1 MKNLL
6 LIARLRVSLLCLFR
20 RPPVARATARLLLAA
35 LLPLHLSCSYYYTR
49 NRPVSAST
57 LTTLADSKI
66 FVVHQGPETWQLV
79 APKLNAETLEGLRAV
94 PYPQLAQFSQPPVAG
109 TSAQYKVLDR
119 NIVLNVVHLYIS
131 EHQEL
136 GAGQVRIPLSAVQRL
151 DLVEKDTGRTTASY
165 LLVGLGVA
173 AGIFVI
179 VGIIALLLKSS
190 CPFVYAYDGHEYRF
204 VGEAYG
210 GAIFAPLERDDYL
223 PLPAFEATSPHY
235 QLKLTNELH
244 ERQYTNLA
252 ELWVVAHPATTQVLL
267 DQRGGVHTVA
277 NPQTALRAV
286 SLGGAD
292 CTAQLAAA
300 DNNAFLFNE
309 ELAGPAVRSFA
320 LEFAR
325 PATARTARLV
335 LRAKNSL
342 WLDYLYGEFAKKFGS
357 YYSNWAL
364 KEKQLP
370 AATINQWLRDQ
381 GMPLKV
387 YVETTQGWQLVENI
401 PLVGP
406 LAARNLVV
414 PLDLSQ
420 VPPGPLRV
428 KLEAGFMFWEVDYAA
443 LDASPEQPTTLE
455 KCRPQTALDEHGLD
469 QRDNL
474 AAPDAQYL
482 QQPHPGMEVTLHYQS
497 ALTAPASQPRRST
510 FLRTRGYYEHI
521 RHYEGLPNLPELY
534 AFRKPGRFMEFSAEK
549 YHETAQ
555 QLNLTA
561 LNR

>member
-6 LIARLRVSLLCLFR
+6 LIARLRGCLLHLFR
-20 RPPVARATARLLLAA
+20 RPPVARAIARLLLAA

-49 NRPVSAST
+49 NRPVTAPE
-57 LTTLADSKI
+57 LTMLADSKI
-66 FVVHQGPETWQLV
+66 FVVHQGLETWQLV
-79 APKLNAETLEGLRAV
+79 SPQLNSDALEGLQAA
-94 PYPQLAQFSQPPVAG
+94 PNPQLAQYSQPPMAG
-109 TSAQYKVLDR
+109 TSAKYKAQEKNV
-119 NIVLNVVHLYIS
+119 VLNVVHLYIS

-136 GAGQVRIPLSAVQRL
+136 GADQVRIPLLAVQRL
-151 DLVEKDTGRTTASY
+151 DLVAKDTGRTTASY
-165 LLVGLGVA
+165 LLAGLGVA
-173 AGIFVI
+173 AGAFV
-179 VGIIALLLKSS
+179 VVSIIALLLKSS
-190 CPFVYAYDGHEYRF
+190 CPFLYAHDGHKYRF

-223 PLPAFEATSPHY
+223 PLPALEAANPHY

-252 ELWVVAHPATTQVLL
+252 ELWVVAHPANTQVLL

-277 NPQTALRAV
+277 SPQAAQRAV

-292 CTAQLAAA
+292 CTAQLAAP
-300 DNNAFLFNE
+300 DNSAFLFNE
-309 ELAGPAVRSFA
+309 ELPGPAVRSFT
-320 LEFAR
+320 L
-325 PATARTARLV
+325 
-335 LRAKNSL
+335 
-342 WLDYLYGEFAKKFGS
+342 EFAKKLGS
-357 YYSNWAL
+357 YYSSWAL

-387 YVETTQGWQLVENI
+387 YLETPQGWQLVENI

-406 LAARNLVV
+406 LAARDLVV
-414 PLDLSQ
+414 PLDLVQ
-420 VPPGPLRV
+420 VGPGALRV
-428 KLEAGFMFWEVDYAA
+428 KLEAGFMFWEVEYAA
-443 LDASPEQPTTLE
+443 LDTRPEQPATLE
-455 KCRPQTALDEHGLD
+455 KCRPQTALDEHGRD
-469 QRDNL
+469 QRDHL
-474 AAPDAQYL
+474 AAVDAQYL
-482 QQPHPGMEVTLHYQS
+482 RQPHPGMEITLHYQS
-497 ALTAPASQPRRST
+497 ALAAPATQTRRSA
-510 FLRTRGYYEHI
+510 FLRTRGCYEHI